1 MSSEDVV
8 MQEVQ
13 QEQQEQA
20 ALQEVQEVQKVQKVE
35 EVEKVQAE
43 ITSSE
48 EVLAA
53 PVEEV
58 EIVEPPAKRAKM
70 ETSGRTCQFCSN
82 KKHVA
87 VSCTQ
92 TACKKCCLVR
102 GGCPVHVKEIEK
114 VELESTRPRKPVI
127 KNEFRETN
135 FHYYGET
142 VTIFCVRDFFENKKL
157 SQGVLNDQER
167 AVRVSGKASGRRKK
181 KNAGDS
187 KVKELIQCALGK
199 RPAPEGY
206 GPLAGLDT
214 PVQVA

>member
-1 MSSEDVV
+1 M
-8 MQEVQ
+8 
-13 QEQQEQA
+13 
-20 ALQEVQEVQKVQKVE
+20 
-35 EVEKVQAE
+35 
-43 ITSSE
+43 
-48 EVLAA
+48 
-53 PVEEV
+53 EEV
-58 EIVEPPAKRAKM
+58 EIVEPRAKRAKM

-87 VSCTQ
+87 TSCTQ
-92 TACKKCCLVR
+92 TACKKCCLAR

-114 VELESTRPRKPVI
+114 VELEPVRPKKPVI

-167 AVRVSGKASGRRKK
+167 AVRVSGKSWNRRKK
-181 KNAGDS
+181 KNAADS

-206 GPLAGLDT
+206 GPIAGLDT
-214 PVQVA
+214 PVKV